1 VVYAVFAALGIILG
15 AWYMLTMFRRVMHG
29 PLDKPTN
36 QELQDLTIREIAV
49 LVPIAVLI
57 FLIGVLPNLF
67 FDKMGASVA
76 ALLAQVSRP

>member
-1 VVYAVFAALGIILG
+1 
-15 AWYMLTMFRRVMHG
+15 
-29 PLDKPTN
+29 
-36 QELQDLTIREIAV
+36 LQDLTIREIAV